1 MFILGQKGR
10 DKILPLAPI
19 DRLIRE
25 AKADR
30 VSEKAVKVLG
40 TILEEI
46 AIEIASMARDLAE
59 HAHRKTIVDSDIK
72 LAYKQWKRS

>member
-1 MFILGQKGR
+1 MSQKSR
-10 DKILPLAPI
+10 DRILPLAPI

-25 AKADR
+25 AKAER

-40 TILEEI
+40 EILEEV
-46 AIEIASMARDLAE
+46 AIEIALMARDLAE
-59 HAHRKTIVDSDIK
+59 HARRKTIVESDIK

>member
-1 MFILGQKGR
+1 MGLKRR

-30 VSEKAVKVLG
+30 VSEKAVKKLG
-40 TILEEI
+40 AILEEI
-46 AIEIASMARDLAE
+46 ALEIATMAKELAE
-59 HAHRKTIVDSDIK
+59 HAHRKTVIDADIK
-72 LAYKQWKRS
+72 LAYKQWRRI

>member
-1 MFILGQKGR
+1 VIFLGLKRR
-10 DKILPLAPI
+10 DKILPFAPI

-30 VSEKAVKVLG
+30 VSEKAVKALSA
-40 TILEEI
+40 ILEEI

-59 HAHRKTIVDSDIK
+59 HAHRKTIVDSDIQ
-72 LAYKQWKRS
+72 LAYKQWRRG

>member
-1 MFILGQKGR
+1 MTQR
-10 DKILPLAPI
+10 SREKILPLAPI

-30 VSEKAVKVLG
+30 VSEKAVRMLG

-46 AIEIASMARDLAE
+46 GIEIAIMARDLAE
-59 HAHRKTIVDSDIK
+59 HARRKTIIDSDIK
-72 LAYKQWKRS
+72 LAYKQ